1 VTGLFIPGSWL
12 EKKKPTLETT
22 FKHKP
27 HHCHKRVEAIQKA
40 LLDPLN
46 KTWQPLQLLISML
59 LDDLYYI
66 CIMTET
72 ADKQHITANAVGL
85 N

>member
-1 VTGLFIPGSWL
+1 MLFVSSLDLGRKAAL
-12 EKKKPTLETT
+12 KTT
-22 FKHKP
+22 FNLKHNP
-27 HHCHKRVEAIQKA
+27 DTSVVRRQKT

-46 KTWQPLQLLISML
+46 KTWQPLQLLISVL